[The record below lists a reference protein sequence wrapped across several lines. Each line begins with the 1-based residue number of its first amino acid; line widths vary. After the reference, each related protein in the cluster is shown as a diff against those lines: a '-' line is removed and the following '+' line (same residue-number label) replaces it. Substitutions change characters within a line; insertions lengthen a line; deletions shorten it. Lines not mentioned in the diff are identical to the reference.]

1 MPSIRLHSLRA
12 TEQVRQFAHQHLLFR
27 PRYVRGPTPAHNHRG
42 AWHGQAISLSEC
54 FPRPPKLPSGRKQ
67 SFPLPHSLGAIL
79 SRSTRLHS
87 SLLCA
92 LSLRCHRRQ
101 PSDLG
106 CFSDLPSKLRSL
118 GGRLPFARGVPR
130 SETDPGAS
138 RFCSR
143 PPGLF
148 SSRRTAGRSRGRCRS
163 TVAAARPVSA
173 ARRGRRLRGARG
185 GGGGPSLRSIR
196 RRTVNFFSN
205 VLYGAVQPNWPIVG
219 QQNRWFR
226 KNVRPRF
233 CPLHGF
239 PPARRP
245 RAPRTV
251 RLASRALPLCGRLI
265 LLAWA
270 LALGPLT

>member
-1 MPSIRLHSLRA
+1 MESKHLVFARGFRDGNHPYLKPAVDAKGRVVKDVVVYHSLTSA
-12 TEQVRQFAHQHLLFR
+12 GFLDV
-27 PRYVRGPTPAHNHRG
+27 PTVHCSKCKKNVKASPIA
-42 AWHGQAISLSEC
+42 A
-54 FPRPPKLPSGRKQ
+54 
-67 SFPLPHSLGAIL
+67 
-79 SRSTRLHS
+79 
-87 SLLCA
+87 
-92 LSLRCHRRQ
+92 
-101 PSDLG
+101 G
-106 CFSDLPSKLRSL
+106 CFSSSTSANATKGYTRFFRTLTLESYRP
-118 GGRLPFARGVPR
+118 ARFG
-130 SETDPGAS
+130 
-138 RFCSR
+138 
-143 PPGLF
+143 
-148 SSRRTAGRSRGRCRS
+148 RTAGRSRGRCRS

-265 LLAWA
+265 LRAWA